1 MSKSNFFYNE
11 SLKFINEDLNN
22 KKDIV
27 FLTPFYEQD
36 TKYLINYKL
45 LFSPNFLA
53 DYNIGNIDIFNK
65 IINEDLNIN
74 KKEIFYTDWK
84 KIWDNIG
91 LVEIEKWRINYG
103 LTHLLSENDKI
114 YNYEIV
120 YKNELYTIY
129 DLNK

>member
-1 MSKSNFFYNE
+1 MVK
-11 SLKFINEDLNN
+11 
-22 KKDIV
+22 V
-27 FLTPFYEQD
+27 
-36 TKYLINYKL
+36 
-45 LFSPNFLA
+45 
-53 DYNIGNIDIFNK
+53 K

-84 KIWDNIG
+84 KIWANIG
-91 LVEIEKWRINYG
+91 LVEIEKWRSNYG

-120 YKNELYTIY
+120 YRNELYTIY